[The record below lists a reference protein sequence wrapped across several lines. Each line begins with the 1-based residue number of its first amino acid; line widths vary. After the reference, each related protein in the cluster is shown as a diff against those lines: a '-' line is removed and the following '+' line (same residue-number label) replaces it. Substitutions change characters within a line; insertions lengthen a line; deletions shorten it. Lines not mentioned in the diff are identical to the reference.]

1 MLDFP
6 LRYHISKIKWK
17 SEFVIYACW
26 ESQCGRCIFKTCA
39 FALIAPSKIRD
50 LGYESCSVTPVNRNR
65 SLFLEASVNRYIVIG
80 FYWDPLINIYDRTKK
95 LPTTDFIISTQ
106 TGSHEKPRILLIHFF
121 SNIHSFTVLYYKSI
135 YHLKYFH
142 FLSLY

>member
-1 MLDFP
+1 M
-6 LRYHISKIKWK
+6 SV
-17 SEFVIYACW
+17 EN
-26 ESQCGRCIFKTCA
+26 
-39 FALIAPSKIRD
+39 PSAADVSSRHTRLPSLHRKKIRD
-50 LGYESCSVTPVNRNR
+50 LGYESCSVTLVNRNR
-65 SLFLEASVNRYIVIG
+65 SLFLEASVNRIKTYCNW
-80 FYWDPLINIYDRTKK
+80 FLLRPSHQYLHRTKN